1 MTAFNTNLAFFYIVI
16 LVWLW
21 WNCTAVQKLIQT
33 LVFSSHWKKV
43 VKMKVC
49 RTFEITHRWDYD
61 KIMWHRGRRAEKYA
75 HLFSVCNRNAICTFP
90 PFFCLSNGCVLELV
104 SSLQCFLYKANGL
117 PDIINIISF
126 HCLSSR
132 LKNSQSKPS
141 FSQNAIC
148 TQMTMASKVL
158 TFPTMLQ
165 SLTWCRSQWLQKFL
179 RCCFSS
185 TSW

>member
-1 MTAFNTNLAFFYIVI
+1 MKLHCSAKTYSNFGFFIP
-16 LVWLW
+16 L
-21 WNCTAVQKLIQT
+21 
-33 LVFSSHWKKV
+33 KKV

-185 TSW
+185 ASW